1 MIKSIGPIY
10 AKKLVRAFSEAV
22 FDVIEQKPERLKE
35 VDGIGPKRAD
45 SIVAPG
51 PIRRRSK
58 IARPLQG
65 ILFGKVLDNAGG
77 ETGGSRVEI
86 FTAIACL
93 FGITAVLSFI
103 NDRYLH
109 LQPDIGLLL
118 LAGLTTVGLRVLEV
132 FVPSGA
138 VGQLHQLTQSFNLND
153 TLLKGVLCFMLFRG
167 SMHVRWVSLH
177 EQRWLV
183 LCLAFAGTAV
193 ACLLTGGL
201 VYGGL
206 SMFGVAVTLSQAL
219 LFGALI
225 AATDPVAAL
234 AILSKIGLPKNL
246 EAVVDGESLLNDG
259 VAVVLFTIF
268 LGAAIS
274 GSAASLSDAGSILVR
289 EVLGGLALGVV
300 VWLVIHYLMLRSN
313 AYCTGLLV
321 SLGAVACMYAAA
333 QHVHVSGPIATV
345 VAGLLSGN
353 ITAPRLNEATVAPLR
368 SFWSGLDE
376 VLNALL
382 FVFVGFH
389 VVLIN
394 PLQDVVPGV
403 PALVSIAAV
412 LVARALTVLT
422 IVRGLDAAGLIR
434 ADCLGLTKLLT
445 WGGLRGGLSLAL
457 AVSLPE
463 SPWKPLILNMTFA
476 AVVFSIVVQG
486 LTIERIFSKD
496 QLAGLLRS

>member
-1 MIKSIGPIY
+1 M
-10 AKKLVRAFSEAV
+10 
-22 FDVIEQKPERLKE
+22 E
-35 VDGIGPKRAD
+35 V
-45 SIVAPG
+45 
-51 PIRRRSK
+51 
-58 IARPLQG
+58 
-65 ILFGKVLDNAGG
+65 
-77 ETGGSRVEI
+77 

-93 FGITAVLSFI
+93 FGITAVLSFV
-103 NDRYLH
+103 NDRYVH

-118 LAGLTTVGLRVLEV
+118 LAGLTTVALRVLEI

-138 VGQLHQLTQSFNLND
+138 VGQLYQLTQSFNLND

-167 SMHVRWVSLH
+167 GVNVRWASLS

-183 LCLAFAGTAV
+183 LSLAFAGTAM

-201 VYGGL
+201 ACVGL
-206 SMFGVAVTLSQAL
+206 SLLGVTVTLSQAL

-246 EAVVDGESLLNDG
+246 ETVVDGESLLNDG

-268 LGAAIS
+268 AGMAIGSSSATWS
-274 GSAASLSDAGSILVR
+274 GAGSIFVR
-289 EVLGGLALGVV
+289 EVLGGAVLGVFG
-300 VWLVIHYLMLRSN
+300 WLVIHLLMLRANTYHTS
-313 AYCTGLLV
+313 LLV

-333 QHVHVSGPIATV
+333 QHLHVSGPIATV

-353 ITAPRLNEATVAPLR
+353 ITGPRLSEDTTVPLR
-368 SFWSGLDE
+368 TFWTGLDDM
-376 VLNALL
+376 LNALL

-394 PLQDVVPGV
+394 PLVGVTPGV
-403 PALVSIAAV
+403 PAVVAITAV
-412 LVARALTVLT
+412 LFARALTVSA
-422 IVRGLDAAGLIR
+422 IVGGLNAVGAIR

-463 SPWKPLILNMTFA
+463 SSWKPLILNMTFA
-476 AVVFSIVVQG
+476 VVVFSIVVQG
-486 LTIERIFSKD
+486 LTIQRMFTKD
-496 QLAGLLRS
+496 QLTGLLRS